1 MTRRKQYVYTFIHVP
16 MLLGSMGVIKL
27 GDLIVNTLEDYLG
40 NHNLEHQVS
49 LVKVFSTSAI
59 FECAPIIFICKQQL
73 K

>member
-1 MTRRKQYVYTFIHVP
+1 M
-16 MLLGSMGVIKL
+16 IKL

-59 FECAPIIFICKQQL
+59 FECAPIIFKMTMCNVASVTYESANN
-73 K
+73 

>member
-1 MTRRKQYVYTFIHVP
+1 
-16 MLLGSMGVIKL
+16 MGVIKL

-49 LVKVFSTSAI
+49 LVKVFFTSAI